1 MVINVRQSTV
11 GFWLGDLSLQHGG
24 VGLYARR
31 TLHALL
37 TQRESNWR
45 FSLLCH
51 SDAQASVASLI
62 DEFQDFVKIQ
72 LIPDAPVAKSNWRQR
87 FREARGSID
96 ASLAAPADLLSHQDY
111 LSEWVDKLPLDL
123 LHFPTPTPPY
133 PAGHIPYKVPALLQT
148 TRPFIL
154 TVHDVQELRF
164 PEYFSAAQRAIRAM
178 HHWEALDKARKL
190 IVSYE
195 HVKADLIKYFA
206 LPESKIDVC
215 PIAYQSITLQEPTPN
230 ASLAYA
236 LKYQKKS
243 PYLLY
248 PAQTWRH
255 KNHTLLLQAL
265 RKVRERQWPELQLIC
280 TGRRNEF
287 YTEIER
293 QVEASSLEGAVLF
306 TDVVPEDE
314 LLWLY
319 RNAALVVIP
328 TEYEAGSY
336 PLLEAMMLGAPVICS
351 NVTSLPE
358 TIEDRRFVFDPYD
371 EEALA
376 ALIRNMLASE
386 ELRAD
391 NIANGLRQTK
401 KLRSFDAAAC
411 FYQTYRSILSS
422 ANPVR

>member
-1 MVINVRQSTV
+1 MATNLAQSTV
-11 GFWLGDLSLQHGG
+11 GFWLGGLSLQHGG

-37 TQRESNWR
+37 TKREADWR

-51 SDAQASVASLI
+51 ADAQASAASLI
-62 DEFQDFVKIQ
+62 EEFQDFAEIQ
-72 LIPDAPVAKSNWRQR
+72 LIPDAPLAKSNWRQR
-87 FREARGSID
+87 FRKTRGHLD
-96 ASLAAPADLLSHQDY
+96 ASLDARADVLAHQDY

-123 LHFPTPTPPY
+123 IHFPTPTPPY
-133 PAGHIPYKVPALLQT
+133 PAGHVPYKVPALLRM

-178 HHWEALDKARKL
+178 HHWEALDKARKV
-190 IVSYE
+190 IVSYD

-206 LPESKIDVC
+206 LPEDKIDVC
-215 PIAYQSITLQEPTPN
+215 PIAYQSIHLQEPTGD
-230 ASLAYA
+230 AILAYE
-236 LKYQKKS
+236 LKYGKKS

-255 KNHTLLLQAL
+255 KNHALLLRAL
-265 RKVRERQWPELQLIC
+265 RKVRERDRPDLQLIC

-293 QVEASSLEGAVLF
+293 EVEALSLGDAVFF

-314 LLWLY
+314 LVWLY

-336 PLLEAMMLGAPVICS
+336 PLLEAMLLGVPVICS

-358 TIEDRRFVFDPYD
+358 TIEDKRFLFDPYD
-371 EEALA
+371 EDALA
-376 ALIRNMLASE
+376 ALIQSMLTSEHLRGENM
-386 ELRAD
+386 
-391 NIANGLRQTK
+391 ANGLRQTK

-411 FYQTYRSILSS
+411 FYKTYRSTLSS
-422 ANPVR
+422 TNPER